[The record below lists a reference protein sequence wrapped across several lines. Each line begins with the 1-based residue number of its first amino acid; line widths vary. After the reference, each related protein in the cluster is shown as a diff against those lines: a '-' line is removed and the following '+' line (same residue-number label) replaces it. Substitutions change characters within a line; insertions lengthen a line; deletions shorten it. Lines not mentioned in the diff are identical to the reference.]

1 MSQKSA
7 TIALI
12 NNNKV
17 LLLKRGHSAPWMPNK
32 YCLVGGGVDDNESLI
47 DAAIRETKEEV
58 GVSLDKS
65 LVKDFVVTYS
75 NNYSKTVFLTFVD
88 NINISLNYEHSEYG
102 WFDYSNCTEMYKDR
116 LLVPRL
122 MKTLS
127 SLRSVGVIK

>member
-1 MSQKSA
+1 
-7 TIALI
+7 
-12 NNNKV
+12 
-17 LLLKRGHSAPWMPNK
+17 MPNK

-102 WFDYSNCTEMYKDR
+102 WFDYSSCTEMYKDR

>member
-12 NNNKV
+12 NNNKI
-17 LLLKRGHSAPWMPNK
+17 LLLKRGQSAPWMPNR

-47 DAAIRETKEEV
+47 DAAIREAKEEV
-58 GVSLDKS
+58 GVFLDKS

-88 NINISLNYEHSEYG
+88 NTDITLNYEHSEYG
-102 WFDYSNCTEMYKDR
+102 WFTYESCLELSSQK

-122 MKTLS
+122 FYVLKI
-127 SLRSVGVIK
+127 LRSNGVLI